1 MHSTK
6 LKFILLSQIG
16 TATGIASPIH
26 LSFLT
31 WLSQYY
37 DISLSTLTYPQ
48 QLNVFGENINEN
60 YPTTQSIPNLPLS
73 SRYHSSHSQRSPTTP
88 QDCHPHLITMTMVAH
103 ARNVIQAKHS
113 SPTSSY
119 DRTSSQIGLKT
130 KTMARTPS
138 G

>member
-60 YPTTQSIPNLPLS
+60 YPTTQSISNLPLS

-88 QDCHPHLITMTMVAH
+88 QDCNPPIITVTMVAH
-103 ARNVIQAKHS
+103 ACTVFWAKNS
-113 SPTSSY
+113 SPTSSW
-119 DRTSSQIGLKT
+119 DRTSNQIGLKR
-130 KTMARTPS
+130 KMLARAPS